1 MFDTVRNAFKI
12 KDIRGKLIFTLIAL
26 LIVRLGSQLPLYN
39 LSESAADVFGS
50 NESLNFFD
58 TLTGGSMS
66 NLSIFALN
74 ISPYITA
81 SIIMQLLTIAIPS
94 LEELQK
100 DGENG
105 KKKIASYTRYMT
117 IVLALI
123 EGAAMAFGFSSGSEP
138 KLLLE
143 GATDYIIVISSL
155 VAGSAFLMWLG
166 EKINDKGVGNGIS
179 IILAINILAKVPEDL
194 YRLFVN
200 YVINP
205 TDMFQKILAIVL
217 IVVLLVGLVVLINI
231 LNGGERRIPVQ
242 YAKKVQGRKL
252 VGGQSSHIPLKVNTA
267 GVIPVI
273 FAGSIMSFPGLIAG
287 FFGVQAASGASASVG
302 QKILKLL
309 STNSWFNIKSLSE
322 FKYSIGLVIYLV
334 LLVFFAYFYTT
345 ITFNPTEVANNM
357 KKNGGFVP
365 GIRPGKPTSDFLNKV
380 LNNIVFI
387 GAIGLAIVC
396 VIPILVQGV
405 TGAYISF
412 GGTSLIIIV
421 GVVLETIKQVESQM
435 LVRHYKGFL
444 ND

>member
-12 KDIRGKLIFTLIAL
+12 KDIRGKILFTFVAL
-26 LIVRLGSQLPLYN
+26 LIVRLGSQLPLYKF
-39 LSESAADVFGS
+39 SQSAADLFGS
-50 NESLNFFD
+50 NDSLSFFD
-58 TLTGGSMS
+58 TLTGGSLS
-66 NLSIFALN
+66 SLSIFALN

-100 DGENG
+100 DGESG

-123 EGAAMAFGFSSGSEP
+123 EGAAMAFGFSSGSDP
-138 KLLLE
+138 KLLLTS
-143 GATDYIIVISSL
+143 ATDYIIVITSL

-166 EKINDKGVGNGIS
+166 EKINDKGIGNGIS
-179 IILAINILAKVPEDL
+179 IILAINILAKIPHDI
-194 YRLFVN
+194 YRLFIN
-200 YVINP
+200 YVVTP
-205 TDMFQKILAIVL
+205 PDMVQKIVAIVL
-217 IVVLLVGLVVLINI
+217 IVGILLALVFMINI

-242 YAKKVQGRKL
+242 YAKKVQGRKM

-273 FAGSIMSFPGLIAG
+273 FASSIMSFPGLIAG
-287 FFGVQAASGASASVG
+287 FFGVQAASGAGASVG

-309 STNSWFNIKSLSE
+309 SSGSWFNIRSLSE
-322 FKYSIGLVIYLV
+322 FKYSIGMLIYLV

-345 ITFNPTEVANNM
+345 ITFNPAEVANNM

-396 VIPILVQGV
+396 VIPIIVQGV
-405 TGAYISF
+405 TGAQVSF

-421 GVVLETIKQVESQM
+421 GVVLETVKQIESQM